1 MKDKDREGDNEI
13 GLSEG
18 FMDFNISGSTMM
30 GFVDWMFS

>member
-1 MKDKDREGDNEI
+1 VKDKDREEDNEI

-18 FMDFNISGSTMM
+18 FVDFDISESTIM